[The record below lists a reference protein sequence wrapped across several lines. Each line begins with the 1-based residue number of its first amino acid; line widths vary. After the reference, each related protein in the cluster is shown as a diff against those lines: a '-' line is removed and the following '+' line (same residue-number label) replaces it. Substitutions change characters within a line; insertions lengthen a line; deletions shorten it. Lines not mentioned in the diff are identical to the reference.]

1 MLYVGWMD
9 GMVIIGHRS
18 SKSTFGAHKMHFV
31 MYTETQ
37 SNMSSGTEK
46 LKLASNIFSVCYLK
60 FDFYFFSLIPE
71 MQLEKIRVEQVEIVN
86 RKIE

>member
-1 MLYVGWMD
+1 MCQMGRMDGMD

-18 SKSTFGAHKMHFV
+18 SKSTYGAHKMHFV

-46 LKLASNIFSVCYLK
+46 LKLASNIFSFWFLK
-60 FDFYFFSLIPE
+60 FDFYFFQPNSRDAVGE
-71 MQLEKIRVEQVEIVN
+71 DSG
-86 RKIE
+86 